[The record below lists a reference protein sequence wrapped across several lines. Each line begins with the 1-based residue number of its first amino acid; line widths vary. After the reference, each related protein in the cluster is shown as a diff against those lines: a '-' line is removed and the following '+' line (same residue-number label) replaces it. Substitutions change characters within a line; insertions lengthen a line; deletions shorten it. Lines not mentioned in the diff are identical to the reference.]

1 MKEIKAIEAFGTPYM
16 TQAKEVELESRLF
29 VTAIAGISIL
39 ADDWR
44 GATAEEKA
52 EWQAEMEK
60 LRPIEARET
69 NIADGVEGF
78 WDSVSQTFVEP
89 IS

>member
-1 MKEIKAIEAFGTPYM
+1 MIQIKATEAFGTPYM
-16 TQAKEVELESRLF
+16 TQSAEVELESRLF
-29 VTAIAGISIL
+29 VTAMSGISIS

-60 LRPIEARET
+60 LMPMGA
-69 NIADGVEGF
+69 
-78 WDSVSQTFVEP
+78 SVTDLTE
-89 IS
+89 

>member
-16 TQAKEVELESRLF
+16 TQSAEVELESRLF
-29 VTAIAGISIL
+29 VTAISGINIS

-52 EWQAEMEK
+52 EWQAEMDRLNLMME
-60 LRPIEARET
+60 
-69 NIADGVEGF
+69 
-78 WDSVSQTFVEP
+78 
-89 IS
+89 